1 MGGEGVLTQGPK
13 LAAERLTTPEAPD
26 SQARAADR
34 ATRATPRALVIGLA
48 LAALNAY
55 WVVLAEARWGIMDGS
70 CLPLFI
76 TPIFLLFV
84 VALLNLLV
92 RRCGRGLALTPV
104 ELLTIYCCMV
114 VAETLA
120 AHDLVQNLF
129 GAIGH
134 AYWSATPE
142 NKWAL
147 LFHEYLP
154 RGLVVSDPTALR
166 LFYEGEA
173 SFLDP
178 RAIGPFLGPLLGWG
192 LMLCAMMGAMLAF
205 NVLIRRQWINHERLT
220 YPLVVLPVEMARET
234 TTTGGT
240 LFADRLL
247 WGGFAAA
254 ALIDVLNGLHVLNEA
269 VPAVPLIKLVW
280 PPFREVPWTWLYR
293 FNYGLY
299 PFAVALAFFLPSD
312 LSFSCWFFFLVSQL
326 QFIVAG
332 TIGLRAAPPEGF
344 PYVADQASG
353 AWLALALGAL
363 ATSRPHL
370 ARVWQAAWSQDDA
383 EARQYRAGI
392 IGGSVCLVALGAFFM
407 FAGMNLGVMLAF
419 MAVFFLLSIAITR
432 VRAELGTPHEIYY
445 INPQRILVSA
455 FGARALGAHQLTA
468 LSVVYWF
475 NRGYRSHPMPFQ
487 LESMKMADLSGLD
500 LRALV
505 RTLII
510 AAVLGLLMAYWANA
524 QITFREGAQA
534 KCMAFKSWV
543 GNESYT
549 RLAGW
554 LNAMPGPKGASVV
567 AMGVGGF
574 LFWGLRWV
582 HFNTPLPLHPAG
594 YALANSF
601 AMNYFWNSFLV
612 GWLVKVVVLRY
623 GGRHGHQHA
632 FRFFLGLLLGDY
644 VLGSLWGAIGPL
656 AHIRTYKN
664 FI

>member
-1 MGGEGVLTQGPK
+1 MN
-13 LAAERLTTPEAPD
+13 
-26 SQARAADR
+26 RAA
-34 ATRATPRALVIGLA
+34 TVTPRALVIGLA

-55 WVVLAEARWGIMDGS
+55 WVVLAEVRWGIMDGS

-76 TPIFLLFV
+76 TPVFFLFG
-84 VALLNLLV
+84 VALLNVAL
-92 RRCGRGLALTPV
+92 RRCCPKWGLTPV
-104 ELLTIYCCMV
+104 EMLTIYIVIV

-134 AYWSATPE
+134 ATWSATPE
-142 NKWAL
+142 NKWDL
-147 LFHEYLP
+147 LFHEFLP

-178 RAIGPFLGPLLGWG
+178 RAIGPFLGPLAGWAV
-192 LMLCAMMGAMLAF
+192 MLAAMIGVMLAF
-205 NVLIRRQWINHERLT
+205 NVIIRRQWINHERLT
-220 YPLVVLPVEMARET
+220 YPLVVLPVEMTRENAA
-234 TTTGGT
+234 TGAF
-240 LFADRLL
+240 FADRLL
-247 WGGFAAA
+247 WGGFALA
-254 ALIDVLNGLHVLNEA
+254 ALIDIVNGLNVLHEA
-269 VPAVPLIKLVW
+269 VPKVPMIKLTW
-280 PPFREVPWTWLYR
+280 TTAGEPPWVWLYR

-326 QFIVAG
+326 QFVAAG
-332 TIGLRAAPPEGF
+332 LFGLRAAPPDGF

-363 ATSRPHL
+363 ATSRPHF
-370 ARVWQAAWSQDDA
+370 ARVWAAAWGKAGTDIGRGES
-383 EARQYRAGI
+383 RRYRMAF
-392 IGGSVCLVALGAFFM
+392 IGGGICLVILGGFFM
-407 FAGMNLGVMLAF
+407 AVGMGLGVMLAF

-455 FGARALGAHQLTA
+455 LGARGLGAHQLTA

-487 LESMKMADLSGLD
+487 LESMKMADLSGMD

-505 RTLII
+505 KTLII
-510 AAVLGLLMAYWANA
+510 AAVLGIIMAYWANA

-534 KCMAFKSWV
+534 KSMAFKAWV

-549 RLAGW
+549 RLASW
-554 LNAMPGPKGASVV
+554 LNGMPGPKGASVA
-567 AMGVGGF
+567 AMGAGGF
-574 LFWGLRWV
+574 IFWALRWV

-601 AMNYFWNSFLV
+601 AMNYFWNSFLI
-612 GWLVKVVVLRY
+612 GWLVKTVVLRY

-644 VLGSLWGAIGPL
+644 VFGSLWGAIGPL